1 MNGNISFYSKIR
13 WEDDC
18 IVDNYAEKW
27 FIEAMNIYTRMRSC
41 SDFLNSNAFVIV
53 VVDEHRSI
61 VVHYIVHH
69 IVHRI
74 DHHIDHHKHHCS
86 QRIVR
91 MLELEHNVQL
101 V

>member
-13 WEDDC
+13 WEDDR

-27 FIEAMNIYTRMRSC
+27 FIEAMKNIYTKMRSC
-41 SDFLNSNAFVIV
+41 NDFLNNNVFVIV
-53 VVDEHRSI
+53 VVDGHHSI
-61 VVHYIVHH
+61 VVVLH
-69 IVHRI
+69 IDHRI

-91 MLELEHNVQL
+91 MLELGHNVQH